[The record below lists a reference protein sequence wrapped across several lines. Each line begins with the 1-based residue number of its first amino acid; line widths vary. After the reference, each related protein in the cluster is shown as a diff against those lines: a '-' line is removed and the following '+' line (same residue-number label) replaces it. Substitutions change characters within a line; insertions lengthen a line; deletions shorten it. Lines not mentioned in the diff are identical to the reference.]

1 MKFQKQVVD
10 WYLEFE
16 IEAGLENFWKQL
28 ANA

>member
-1 MKFQKQVVD
+1 MKFEKQVVD

-16 IEAGLENFWKQL
+16 IESGLKNFWKQL